1 MAWFAAHAMP
11 MTEADWAVMVTMLP
25 LGGMIG
31 TPGGPLLK
39 QLPVSMTC
47 SITSSDFQVGFQCS
61 VPFLPRTLQNVP
73 IWSWN
78 RSLNLRLFNAGPPY

>member
-11 MTEADWAVMVTMLP
+11 MSEADWAVMVTMLP

-39 QLPVSMTC
+39 KLPVSMTC
-47 SITSSDFQVGFQCS
+47 SITSSDFKWGFHA
-61 VPFLPRTLQNVP
+61 VFH
-73 IWSWN
+73 
-78 RSLNLRLFNAGPPY
+78 FYHAHY